1 MLGLP
6 SALNDL
12 LAALAEH
19 QSRILISHDTVQGW
33 EQGVLDE
40 LIKKGLLKKAPTAAS
55 LECRG
60 CEEHCFSDVLVRT
73 EGDTTRA
80 HIVCEVPERQAQM
93 GLVNVPLSRLQ
104 QWQSSPAQ
112 LAGFVATALTLDTA
126 ISSSKEGVFH
136 LGMLPGPH
144 GRRGIALSM
153 VSFSLEV
160 NQQSIPLAELLFT
173 EQGAVT
179 VDRCRIDSAMSL
191 KVNPRGKGYQPNT
204 DKRESRKLATAAMRQ
219 DWRDAHEQLQRE
231 HPDKS
236 KKWYSL
242 RIARLPIAQGRDSET
257 IRRQL

>member
-1 MLGLP
+1 MPGLR
-6 SALNDL
+6 SVLNDL

-33 EQGVLDE
+33 GHGVLDE
-40 LIKKGLLKKAPTAAS
+40 LITIGLLKKAPTASS
-55 LECRG
+55 LECQG

-93 GLVNVPLSRLQ
+93 GLVNVPLERLQ

-112 LAGFVATALTLDTA
+112 LAEFVATALALDPA
-126 ISSSKEGVFH
+126 ISSNKKGIYQ

-144 GRRGIALSM
+144 GRRGVALSM
-153 VSFSLEV
+153 ASFSLEV
-160 NQQSIPLAELLFT
+160 NQQSIPLTELLFT
-173 EQGAVT
+173 ERGVVT
-179 VDRCRIDSAMSL
+179 VDQRRIDSAMSL
-191 KVNPRGKGYQPNT
+191 KVHPAAKPYLPNT
-204 DKRESRKLATAAMRQ
+204 DRRESRKLATAAMRQ
-219 DWRDAHEQLQRE
+219 DWRDAHAQLQRE
-231 HPDKS
+231 HPGKS